1 MDNEHLLAELSSI
14 RSKYS
19 RTLFDYEKLKQKVK
33 SLESENVEL
42 LGKIACLEQK
52 CANSQKNEKKDK
64 NEHSLESQ
72 LSELK
77 IQKSVSLS
85 RSNRAGTGSSQKKS
99 IEKNIHQNAKKNVA
113 DYEVERLM
121 DHEVKRNRI
130 CFLVRWKGFGSDQ
143 DSWEPESNLNC
154 PEILSAYKKKN
165 KI

>member
-1 MDNEHLLAELSSI
+1 MENEHLLAELSSI

-19 RTLFDYEKLKQKVK
+19 RIFFEHEKLKEKVK

-42 LGKIACLEQK
+42 VEKIACLEQK
-52 CANSQKNEKKDK
+52 CATPQKNEKKDK

-77 IQKSVSLS
+77 IQKSVSPS
-85 RSNRAGTGSSQKKS
+85 RSNQAVAGSSKKKT
-99 IEKNIHQNAKKNVA
+99 IEKNIHQNAKKNKA

-121 DHEVKRNRI
+121 DHKPKRNRMF
-130 CFLVRWKGFGSDQ
+130 FLVRWKGFGSDQ
-143 DSWEPESNLNC
+143 DSWEPESNLHC
-154 PEILSAYKKKN
+154 PEILRAYKKKN